1 MKTKKDLRAWGKEK
15 IERIVNAKTSPD
27 LRKTREVLKN
37 ELTNMTIKRKYI
49 EDLLE
54 NIRQELILRDV
65 KKDLNLPRGG
75 KI

>member
-1 MKTKKDLRAWGKEK
+1 MKTKKGLRAWGKEK

-27 LRKTREVLKN
+27 LRKTREILKN

-54 NIRQELILRDV
+54 NIRQELILRNV
-65 KKDLNLPRGG
+65 EKDLNLPRGG